1 MKTRLTYIIKLYAT
15 ILALFV
21 IQKPM
26 FLWLD
31 RAENSSYGMADTLAV
46 MAHGLLLDIPVTGYL
61 IALPLLFV
69 MASVW
74 IPARLPLRRVASW
87 YYMPV
92 AVLMS
97 LAFTA
102 DTSLYP
108 FWKFKL
114 DATIFYYIDS
124 PKDAFASV
132 SEWYLIIRAAAVAA
146 YTAAI
151 FIALRAATPRYIPT
165 AAGISVRRKSAVT
178 AALIITMLPLGISIR
193 GGLGES
199 TANIGKVYFSE
210 DEYLNHSAVNPMFSM
225 LYSLGKAENYAD
237 EFDYFDEH
245 VRADIFTG
253 LYPPTPTD
261 TVTLLNTRRPNVL
274 LILMESFGGRIV
286 EAVGGNPDITPNY
299 NRLAA
304 EGVIFTHC
312 YSNSFRTDRGMV
324 SALSGHPAFPTLS
337 VMKLPIKSRTLPCV
351 ANSLNAAGYRSTFL
365 YGGDINFTN
374 MLAFLKNAGFEH
386 IVRDKDFSIAQ
397 RTSKWGAHDSDLFS
411 RVIADL
417 KTDTVSS
424 PRLRV
429 IQTSS
434 SHEPFEVPYKSR
446 FDNKKLNAFA
456 FADSCIGDFVDSLR
470 LSPRWDRSLVV
481 IVPDHYGVYP
491 ENLSGEQQR
500 HHIPLVMTG
509 GALRLKGTV
518 DTPASQTDIA
528 ATILE
533 ACGLGHSEFTYS
545 NNILNP
551 RSPHFA
557 FYTSPSAMGFVT
569 ATDTVEY
576 NLDSNRAVELRGEAA
591 KRSLE
596 SAKAY
601 LQTIYDNLAD
611 L

>member
-1 MKTRLTYIIKLYAT
+1 MRKALLKFFAVYFVFMVIFIVEKPLFMAVYNGLYRG
-15 ILALFV
+15 IGF
-21 IQKPM
+21 
-26 FLWLD
+26 
-31 RAENSSYGMADTLAV
+31 ADVLSV
-46 MAHGLLLDIPVTGYL
+46 VWHGLSVDAAMAAYLTAVPGFLIMAMLTTRSHVIKVIEHIYFIFISVLLAAIAVVDLGLYGYWG
-61 IALPLLFV
+61 F
-69 MASVW
+69 
-74 IPARLPLRRVASW
+74 R
-87 YYMPV
+87 
-92 AVLMS
+92 
-97 LAFTA
+97 
-102 DTSLYP
+102 
-108 FWKFKL
+108 L
-114 DATIFYYIDS
+114 DATPVFYLFTS
-124 PKDAFASV
+124 PAAAFASV
-132 SEWYLIIRAAAVAA
+132 
-146 YTAAI
+146 TAAELI
-151 FIALRAATPRYIPT
+151 GGLLAWLALSAAFY
-165 AAGISVRRKSAVT
+165 GLVRITVLHINVQPLQGKKRTLGAFAMFLLT
-178 AALIITMLPLGISIR
+178 AALFIPIR
-193 GGLGES
+193 GGFTVS
-199 TANIGKVYFSE
+199 TMNPSRAYFSTNAR
-210 DEYLNHSAVNPMFSM
+210 LNHAAMNPAFSF
-225 LYSLGKAENYAD
+225 LYSVSHQNNFAAQFRFMEPAKAEQL
-237 EFDYFDEH
+237 FRSL
-245 VRADIFTG
+245 RAEPEPSDSAQ
-253 LYPPTPTD
+253 
-261 TVTLLNTRRPNVL
+261 LLNCSEPD
-274 LILMESFGGRIV
+274 IWFIIAESFSAHLMPSLGGEDI
-286 EAVGGNPDITPNY
+286 AV
-299 NRLAA
+299 RLDSIARN
-304 EGVIFTHC
+304 GLLFTQF
-312 YSNSFRTDRGMV
+312 YASSFRTDR
-324 SALSGHPAFPTLS
+324 ALPAILSGFPGQPNTS
-337 VMKLPIKSRTLPCV
+337 VMKFVNKAEKLP
-351 ANSLNAAGYRSTFL
+351 SLSKVLGNAGYDTGYY

>member
-1 MKTRLTYIIKLYAT
+1 MRKALLKFFAVYFVFMVVFIVEKPLFMAVYNGLYRG
-15 ILALFV
+15 IGF
-21 IQKPM
+21 
-26 FLWLD
+26 
-31 RAENSSYGMADTLAV
+31 ADVLSV
-46 MAHGLLLDIPVTGYL
+46 VWHGLPVDAAMAAYLTVVPGFLIMAMLITRSHVIEVIEHIYFIFISILLAAIAVVDLGLYGYWG
-61 IALPLLFV
+61 F
-69 MASVW
+69 
-74 IPARLPLRRVASW
+74 R
-87 YYMPV
+87 
-92 AVLMS
+92 
-97 LAFTA
+97 
-102 DTSLYP
+102 
-108 FWKFKL
+108 L
-114 DATIFYYIDS
+114 DATPVFYLFTS
-124 PKDAFASV
+124 PAAAFASV
-132 SEWYLIIRAAAVAA
+132 TAAELIGGLLAWLALAAAFYGFLRVVAMRINVVPLSGRKKTLGALAMFLLTALLFIPIRGGFTVSTMNPSRA
-146 YTAAI
+146 YFSTNARLNHAAMNPA
-151 FIALRAATPRYIPT
+151 FSFLYSVSHQNNFAAQFRFMEPAKAEQLFRALRAEPEP
-165 AAGISVRRKSAVT
+165 SDSAQLINCPEPDIW
-178 AALIITMLPLGISIR
+178 LIIA
-193 GGLGES
+193 ES
-199 TANIGKVYFSE
+199 FSAH
-210 DEYLNHSAVNPMFSM
+210 LMP
-225 LYSLGKAENYAD
+225 SLGGENIAVCLDSIARDGLLFTQFYA
-237 EFDYFDEH
+237 
-245 VRADIFTG
+245 
-253 LYPPTPTD
+253 
-261 TVTLLNTRRPNVL
+261 
-274 LILMESFGGRIV
+274 S
-286 EAVGGNPDITPNY
+286 
-299 NRLAA
+299 
-304 EGVIFTHC
+304 
-312 YSNSFRTDRGMV
+312 SFRTDR
-324 SALSGHPAFPTLS
+324 ALPAILSGFPGQPNTS
-337 VMKLPIKSRTLPCV
+337 VMKFVNKAEKLPSLSKVLKS
-351 ANSLNAAGYRSTFL
+351 SGYDTKYY

-397 RTSKWGAHDSDLFS
+397 RTSKWGAHDSDLFR

-470 LSPRWDRSLVV
+470 LSPCWDRSLVV

-491 ENLSGEQQR
+491 ENLSCEQQR

-509 GALRLKGTV
+509 GALNLKGTV

-528 ATILE
+528 ATVLE

-591 KRSLE
+591 KHSLE

-601 LQTIYDNLAD
+601 LQTIYDNLAN

>member
-1 MKTRLTYIIKLYAT
+1 MPSLGGEDIAVRLDSIA
-15 ILALFV
+15 
-21 IQKPM
+21 
-26 FLWLD
+26 
-31 RAENSSYGMADTLAV
+31 RN
-46 MAHGLLLDIPVTGYL
+46 GLLFTQFY
-61 IALPLLFV
+61 
-69 MASVW
+69 AS
-74 IPARLPLRRVASW
+74 
-87 YYMPV
+87 
-92 AVLMS
+92 
-97 LAFTA
+97 
-102 DTSLYP
+102 
-108 FWKFKL
+108 
-114 DATIFYYIDS
+114 
-124 PKDAFASV
+124 
-132 SEWYLIIRAAAVAA
+132 
-146 YTAAI
+146 
-151 FIALRAATPRYIPT
+151 
-165 AAGISVRRKSAVT
+165 
-178 AALIITMLPLGISIR
+178 
-193 GGLGES
+193 
-199 TANIGKVYFSE
+199 
-210 DEYLNHSAVNPMFSM
+210 
-225 LYSLGKAENYAD
+225 
-237 EFDYFDEH
+237 
-245 VRADIFTG
+245 
-253 LYPPTPTD
+253 
-261 TVTLLNTRRPNVL
+261 
-274 LILMESFGGRIV
+274 
-286 EAVGGNPDITPNY
+286 
-299 NRLAA
+299 
-304 EGVIFTHC
+304 
-312 YSNSFRTDRGMV
+312 SFRTDR
-324 SALSGHPAFPTLS
+324 ALPAILSGFPGQPNTS
-337 VMKLPIKSRTLPCV
+337 VMKFVNKAEKLP
-351 ANSLNAAGYRSTFL
+351 SLSKVLGNAGYDTGYY

>member
-1 MKTRLTYIIKLYAT
+1 MRKALLKFFAVYFVFMVIFIVEKPLFMAVYNGLYRGIGFADV
-15 ILALFV
+15 LSV
-21 IQKPM
+21 I
-26 FLWLD
+26 W
-31 RAENSSYGMADTLAV
+31 
-46 MAHGLLLDIPVTGYL
+46 HGLSVDAAMAAYLTAVPGFLIMAMLTTRSHVIKVIEHIYFIFISVLLAAIAVVDLGLYGYWG
-61 IALPLLFV
+61 F
-69 MASVW
+69 
-74 IPARLPLRRVASW
+74 R
-87 YYMPV
+87 
-92 AVLMS
+92 
-97 LAFTA
+97 
-102 DTSLYP
+102 
-108 FWKFKL
+108 L
-114 DATIFYYIDS
+114 DATPVFYLFTS
-124 PKDAFASV
+124 PAAAFASV
-132 SEWYLIIRAAAVAA
+132 
-146 YTAAI
+146 TAAELI
-151 FIALRAATPRYIPT
+151 GGLLAWLALSAAFYGLVRITVLHINVQPLQGKKRTLGAFAMFLLTVALFIP
-165 AAGISVRRKSAVT
+165 
-178 AALIITMLPLGISIR
+178 IR
-193 GGLGES
+193 GGFTVS
-199 TANIGKVYFSE
+199 TMNPSRAYFSTNAR
-210 DEYLNHSAVNPMFSM
+210 LNHAAMNPAFSF
-225 LYSLGKAENYAD
+225 LYSVSHQNNFAAQFRFMEPVKAEQL
-237 EFDYFDEH
+237 FRSL
-245 VRADIFTG
+245 RAEPEPSDSAQ
-253 LYPPTPTD
+253 
-261 TVTLLNTRRPNVL
+261 LLNCSQPDIW
-274 LILMESFGGRIV
+274 LIIAESFSAHLMPSLGGEDI
-286 EAVGGNPDITPNY
+286 AV
-299 NRLAA
+299 RLDSIARD
-304 EGVIFTHC
+304 GLLFTQF
-312 YSNSFRTDRGMV
+312 YASSFRTDR
-324 SALSGHPAFPTLS
+324 ALPAILSGFPGQPNTS
-337 VMKLPIKSRTLPCV
+337 VMKFVNKAEKLP
-351 ANSLNAAGYRSTFL
+351 SLSKVLGNAGYDTGYY